1 MNKETKENPYPKF
14 FLMLGVSFVIM
25 YTVMF
30 LNVDSTDHIHLSLTR
45 TYMTL
50 LMVSPMALLMLG
62 FMGHMYTNKKT
73 NAIIIV
79 ASLSVLIGVFAFLR
93 NQTFVGDVQYMKA
106 MIPHHSSAILTS
118 QQAGIKD
125 PEVRKLADDII
136 KAQQQEIA
144 RMQAMLDRLQK

>member
-1 MNKETKENPYPKF
+1 MKDNPYPKF
-14 FLMLGVSFVIM
+14 FLMLGVSFIIM

-144 RMQAMLDRLQK
+144 RMKAMLDRLQK